1 MLVGGSSFTEVTVRQ
16 VRIIQAVKT
25 DHPFVIIGDV
35 NDTLLLPEYEA
46 DWAVTQ
52 GYAAYTGITFEEA
65 KEQNAQQVADI
76 LDVPREVSSQSEPE
90 EPAEPEPPKRPYGN
104 APKSSWVAYVV
115 AVEPEMTV
123 ERAEGMSKADLMSGW
138 GQRL

>member
-35 NDTLLLPEYEA
+35 NDTLLLPEYAA

-52 GYAAYTGITFEEA
+52 GYAVETGVIPVVQTH
-65 KEQNAQQVADI
+65 ADLI
-76 LDVPREVSSQSEPE
+76 PDKPRVIDPAVLVSDPDAHE
-90 EPAEPEPPKRPYGN
+90 EPEPPKRPYGN
-104 APKSSWVAYVV
+104 QPKSMWATYAA
-115 AVEPEMTV
+115 AVDPDMTV
-123 ERAEGMSKADLMSGW
+123 ERAEGMTKADLMSQYGE
-138 GQRL
+138 RL